1 MRGRYILPSFVCGC
15 LIGEFFPPPHYSV
28 PYILLTAIVFV
39 LVAYF
44 LPLVCNRFFV
54 EPHENAGN
62 CKFDIAPYYVRSAE
76 TCLKTACFIA
86 ALFLLGLANSQRLD
100 AVDLQQ
106 FAESRVVAS
115 FRQAIDS
122 SIDAFLPDIHQPLK
136 TIPIG
141 EPIKVSQNS
150 RVSSASKPL
159 ERSTEHGNSNERAV
173 LQALV
178 LGDKSE
184 LTSEVK
190 ADFRDSGASHI
201 LALSG
206 MHIGIIY
213 STLMVLLSFMNSHYI
228 LHRCKL
234 PLALMFMLLYVL
246 ATGLSPSACRSVIMI
261 GLTLW
266 AGLSGRTCNRET
278 PLLLSACILLLL
290 DPHIARSLSFQ
301 LSFAAMGGIVFIF
314 STIDGILKP
323 SFEFWLSPFN
333 RRSWRQ
339 KLRAFLPLALY
350 RLLQLC
356 AVSVSCQIATMPLTL
371 YYFGNVPRYFLITN
385 LVASPLVTA
394 IIYVFVMFSVLCGAL
409 NLIVPGKAVSAAVAS
424 SGGFIV
430 YELLHLLN
438 SLMAYIGS

>member
-1 MRGRYILPSFVCGC
+1 MPSFVAGC
-15 LIGEFFPPPHYSV
+15 LIGEFFPLPHHSV
-28 PYILLTAIVFV
+28 PYILLSAIAFV

-122 SIDAFLPDIHQPLK
+122 SIDAFLPDIHH
-136 TIPIG
+136 
-141 EPIKVSQNS
+141 SS
-150 RVSSASKPL
+150 VSSASKPL

-290 DPHIARSLSFQ
+290 DPHISRRLSFQ

-409 NLIVPGKAVSAAVAS
+409 NLIVPGKDVSAAVAS
-424 SGGFIV
+424 SGGFIL

>member
-1 MRGRYILPSFVCGC
+1 MRGRYILPSFVAGC
-15 LIGEFFPPPHYSV
+15 LIGEFFPLPHHSV
-28 PYILLTAIVFV
+28 PYILLSAIVFV
-39 LVAYF
+39 LVAAVLPFVCDNLKFYF
-44 LPLVCNRFFV
+44 
-54 EPHENAGN
+54 AQ
-62 CKFDIAPYYVRSAE
+62 YYVRLAE
-76 TCLKTACFIA
+76 TCSKTACCIA
-86 ALFLLGLANSQRLD
+86 ALVLLGLANSRRSD
-100 AVDLQQ
+100 SVDLQQ
-106 FAESRVVAS
+106 FAENRVVT
-115 FRQAIDS
+115 FLRQSIDS
-122 SIDAFLPDIHQPLK
+122 SIEAFFADSSSINHPGLQPAYVRHNS
-136 TIPIG
+136 G
-141 EPIKVSQNS
+141 RFVS
-150 RVSSASKPL
+150 
-159 ERSTEHGNSNERAV
+159 NSNERAV

-290 DPHIARSLSFQ
+290 DPHISRSLSFQ

-394 IIYVFVMFSVLCGAL
+394 IIYVFVMFSVLCGAI
-409 NLIVPGKAVSAAVAS
+409 NLILPGASVSGAVAAA
-424 SGGFIV
+424 GGFIL
-430 YELLHLLN
+430 YALLHLLN